1 MYVKRNMSEEG
12 KIIVL
17 TDLIEQKL
25 RKEKEIEFYQ
35 KQLIEFQ
42 EKILHLQKDVDLT
55 KLIIDVISSD
65 SVIDIK
71 DRVVKDI
78 PIIGKKK

>member
-1 MYVKRNMSEEG
+1 MSEESR
-12 KIIVL
+12 IIVL

-35 KQLIEFQ
+35 KQLLEFQ
-42 EKILHLQKDVDLT
+42 VKIQHLQKDVDLT
-55 KLIIDVISSD
+55 KLIIDVITSD

-71 DRVVKDI
+71 DRVVKAI
-78 PIIGKKK
+78 PILGEKK

>member
-1 MYVKRNMSEEG
+1 MSEESR
-12 KIIVL
+12 IIVL

-35 KQLIEFQ
+35 KQLLEFQ
-42 EKILHLQKDVDLT
+42 IKIQHLQKDVDLT
-55 KLIIDVISSD
+55 KLIIDVITSD

-71 DRVVKDI
+71 DRVVKAI
-78 PIIGKKK
+78 PILGEKK

>member
-1 MYVKRNMSEEG
+1 MSEEG